1 MPARASVA
9 AAPDCPLR
17 EADHL
22 SGDPETRYRF
32 MFKPALAC
40 TDAQLQLVANRFFAL
55 NEPGAASAPIAE
67 ALRQDLVT
75 CANEP
80 AHQGSVWPTLPSL
93 RQG

>member
-1 MPARASVA
+1 
-9 AAPDCPLR
+9 
-17 EADHL
+17 
-22 SGDPETRYRF
+22 
-32 MFKPALAC
+32 MFKPAACLAFVMWAASPALAC
-40 TDAQLQLVANRFFAL
+40 TGAQLQLVANRFFAL